1 MPTRTDSRESPRTTV
16 ESSHPVILVA
26 EDDEA
31 LGAFMAMVLR
41 EAGYRLL
48 SARNGCEVVRVV
60 ESRRV
65 DLLITDLMMP
75 EQEGIETIL
84 YIRKNYPA
92 IKMIATSGGD
102 PSNLR
107 AARVLGAWATIQ
119 KPFSADELVAAVTSS
134 SSHAV

>member
-1 MPTRTDSRESPRTTV
+1 
-16 ESSHPVILVA
+16 
-26 EDDEA
+26 
-31 LGAFMAMVLR
+31 MAMVLR

-119 KPFSADELVAAVTSS
+119 KPFSADELVAAVNLVVQRVGFEQHDGSGHPVS
-134 SSHAV
+134 RRFAAVRPFGHQI